1 MGVAE
6 QPAIHKQPPEDW
18 RKTPHQKWMEGEGIP
33 IVRGLSVSNLRQIAV
48 TPWDRMGALGSFVKL
63 DGSETVNDAHVVEIP
78 PGASTKPQKHLFEE
92 LVYIL
97 AGRGAATV
105 WNQAGQRQTF
115 EWQAGSVFALPL
127 NLFYQFHN
135 VSGVEPA
142 RFVAVTDA
150 PYYMNRI
157 RNLDFIF
164 GCEFDFRDRFS
175 GGDDFYSKEGEA
187 YTGRIWESNF
197 IPDVLNINLEPWP
210 ERGAGGSNLYLE
222 IGNVSLGAHISEFPV
237 GTYKKAHWHGP
248 GAHVIILSGE
258 GYTLMW
264 REGEERHKIEWQPGT
279 LLVPPS
285 RMFHQHFNI
294 GRTPARYMKLG
305 FFSVRFRGP
314 EIGHKPKSTRAGGS
328 QIEYADQ
335 DSDIHEMYV
344 EECAKRGVEVRMA
357 AFVKS

>member
-1 MGVAE
+1 MADK
-6 QPAIHKQPPEDW
+6 AIIRKEPPDDW
-18 RKTPHQKWMEGEGIP
+18 RKTPHQKWMESEGLP
-33 IVRGLSVSNLRQIAV
+33 IVRGLSVANLRTIPV
-48 TPWDRMGALGSFVKL
+48 VPWDRIGARGTFVKL

-78 PGASTKPQKHLFEE
+78 PRMSTKPQKHFFEA

-97 AGRGAATV
+97 SGRGATTV
-105 WNQAGQRQTF
+105 WNHRGQKQTF
-115 EWQAGSVFALPL
+115 EWQAGTVFALPL

-135 VSGVEPA
+135 VSGLEPA
-142 RFVAVTDA
+142 RYVAVTDA

-164 GCEFDFRDRFS
+164 GCDYDFGDRFS
-175 GGDDFYSKEGEA
+175 GGDDFYSKDGEA
-187 YTGRIWESNF
+187 YTGRIWESNLV
-197 IPDVLNINLEPWP
+197 PDVLNVDLQPWP
-210 ERGAGGSNLYLE
+210 DRGAGGSNLYLE

-264 REGEERHKIEWQPGT
+264 REGEERHQIDWQPGT

-285 RMFHQHFNI
+285 RMFHQHFNV
-294 GRTPARYMKLG
+294 GASPARYMKLG

-314 EIGHKPKSTRAGGS
+314 EIGHHPKSTRQGGS

-335 DSDIHEMYV
+335 DPYIHRHFV
-344 EECAKRGVEVRMA
+344 EVCARHGVEVRMKD
-357 AFVKS
+357 FVEA